1 MNAMTAMQQQITQLP
16 QGGNILMLVW
26 GAALVFSMHAGFAFL
41 EAGSVRR
48 KNVVNALTK
57 IVMDW
62 SVSTFIYFLIGFP
75 IAYGISFS
83 EAGEP
88 DRPAEFDFNF
98 VHFFF
103 LLTFAAC
110 IPAIISGGIAERAKF
125 GTQVLAGGIF
135 VGLIYP
141 VYEAL
146 IWGRWSVRRRSYR
159 PFAGASRL
167 RCPFHDYAGSV
178 VVHAMGG
185 WLALPAILILGP
197 RLGRYRKNGDSMPPP
212 IHSIPYV
219 ALGSWFL
226 MVGWFGFNVASAG
239 HLSAI
244 SGLVAINS
252 LMAMVGGVVAAC
264 LASRMRFGGRS
275 ITARW
280 PGWWPSAPARINI
293 IPSARPLSARLPG
306 IIFVKAFQL
315 INERWKIDDVL
326 GVWPLHGL
334 GGAWG
339 GIAAGIFGAKL
350 LGGMGGVS
358 FISQLLGTLICVVD
372 RVGWQLHRLRRAASR
387 YRHSPLPDR
396 KLLAPTWWCIAVR
409 RIRKMSFNRARTR
422 TRARNRAYFDP
433 PSTRKSKSYPHDAA
447 AHYPE

>member
-1 MNAMTAMQQQITQLP
+1 MQIQDQLTQLV
-16 QGGNILMLVW
+16 QGGNVLMLVW

-62 SVSTFIYFLIGFP
+62 SVSTFVYFVIGFP
-75 IAYGISFS
+75 IAYGISFLKPVS
-83 EAGEP
+83 EITRLDSPG
-88 DRPAEFDFNF
+88 FNF

-125 GTQVLAGGIF
+125 GTQLLAGAIF

-141 VYEAL
+141 VYESL
-146 IWGRWSVRRRSYR
+146 IWGQWSVG
-159 PFAGASRL
+159 FTQFLTHVGGAG
-167 RCPFHDYAGSV
+167 FHDYAGSV

-185 WLALPAILILGP
+185 WLALPAIMILGP
-197 RLGRYRKNGDSMPPP
+197 RLGRYRKNGDSDPSP
-212 IHSIPYV
+212 IHSVPYV

-239 HLSAI
+239 KLSSI

-264 LASRMRFGGRS
+264 LASRCDSVAIYNGALAGLVAVCAGS
-275 ITARW
+275 DKYHPIGAALV
-280 PGWWPSAPARINI
+280 GAIA
-293 IPSARPLSARLPG
+293 G
-306 IIFVKAFQL
+306 IIFVKAFQF
-315 INERWKIDDVL
+315 INERWKLDDVL

-339 GIAAGIFGAKL
+339 GIAAGIFSL
-350 LGGMGGVS
+350 PILGGAGGVS
-358 FISQLLGTLICVVD
+358 FVSQLIGTVV
-372 RVGWQLHRLRRAASR
+372 
-387 YRHSPLPDR
+387 
-396 KLLAPTWWCIAVR
+396 CIAIALAGSTIVYGIIHR
-409 RIRKMSFNRARTR
+409 CVGIRLTPMQEVLGS
-422 TRARNRAYFDP
+422 DLVVH
-433 PSTRKSKSYPHDAA
+433 SSKA
-447 AHYPE
+447 YPEEVF

>member
-1 MNAMTAMQQQITQLP
+1 MSSIQAQVAQLV
-16 QGGNILMLVW
+16 QGGNILMLAW

-62 SVSTFIYFLIGFP
+62 SVSTFIYFVIGFP
-75 IAYGISFS
+75 IAYGISFLKPVS
-83 EAGEP
+83 EITS
-88 DRPAEFDFNF
+88 FNFNF

-110 IPAIISGGIAERAKF
+110 IPAIISGGIAERSKF
-125 GTQVLAGGIF
+125 GTQIIAGAIF

-141 VYEAL
+141 IYESLVWGQWSGAL
-146 IWGRWSVRRRSYR
+146 LWAMGLL
-159 PFAGASRL
+159 GAHF
-167 RCPFHDYAGSV
+167 PFHDYAGSV

-185 WLALPAILILGP
+185 WMALPAIMILGP
-197 RLGRYRKNGDSMPPP
+197 RLGRYRKNGASNPPP
-212 IHSIPYV
+212 IHSVPYV

-239 HLSAI
+239 KLSDI

-264 LASRMRFGGRS
+264 IASKNDSVAIYNGALAGLVAVCAGSDKYH
-275 ITARW
+275 
-280 PGWWPSAPARINI
+280 
-293 IPSARPLSARLPG
+293 PLGAAVVGAIAG

-315 INERWKIDDVL
+315 INERWKVDDVL

-339 GIAAGIFGAKL
+339 GIAAGIFAL
-350 LGGMGGVS
+350 PALGGLGGVS
-358 FISQLLGTLICVVD
+358 FLSQLIGTLLCIVIAVVSSF
-372 RVGWQLHRLRRAASR
+372 VIYGLLHRIS
-387 YRHSPLPDR
+387 
-396 KLLAPTWWCIAVR
+396 
-409 RIRKMSFNRARTR
+409 
-422 TRARNRAYFDP
+422 
-433 PSTRKSKSYPHDAA
+433 
-447 AHYPE
+447 

>member
-1 MNAMTAMQQQITQLP
+1 MSIQDQLGQLTQS
-16 QGGNILMLVW
+16 GNILMLVW

-41 EAGSVRR
+41 EAGSVRK

-75 IAYGISFS
+75 IAYGISFL
-83 EAGEP
+83 
-88 DRPAEFDFNF
+88 RPVNQLGAFDFNF

-125 GTQVLAGGIF
+125 GTQIIAGGIF

-146 IWGRWSVRRRSYR
+146 IWGRWSGA
-159 PFAGASRL
+159 FAGMLAHL
-167 RCPFHDYAGSV
+167 GGLPFHDYAGSV

-212 IHSIPYV
+212 IHSVPYV

-264 LASRMRFGGRS
+264 LASKCDSVAIYNGALAGLVAVCS
-275 ITARW
+275 GSDKYHPIGAAIV
-280 PGWWPSAPARINI
+280 GAIA
-293 IPSARPLSARLPG
+293 G

-315 INERWKIDDVL
+315 INERWKVDDVL

-358 FISQLLGTLICVVD
+358 FISQLIGTLICVVMAL
-372 RVGWQLHRLRRAASR
+372 VGSFIVYGLLHRATGIRLSPIQETMGSDLVV
-387 YRHSPLPDR
+387 HS
-396 KLLAPTWWCIAVR
+396 
-409 RIRKMSFNRARTR
+409 
-422 TRARNRAYFDP
+422 
-433 PSTRKSKSYPHDAA
+433 SKA
-447 AHYPE
+447 YPEDVF

>member
-1 MNAMTAMQQQITQLP
+1 MNAMTAMQQQITQIL

-41 EAGSVRR
+41 EAGSVQR

-62 SVSTFIYFLIGFP
+62 SISTFVYFIIGFP
-75 IAYGISFS
+75 IAYGISFLKPMNQIS
-83 EAGEP
+83 QLT
-88 DRPAEFDFNF
+88 EFNFNF

-125 GTQVLAGGIF
+125 GTQALAGAIF

-146 IWGRWSVRRRSYR
+146 IWGHWSANA
-159 PFAGASRL
+159 AGDPIYFNLLL
-167 RCPFHDYAGSV
+167 RHLGCLVQFHDYAGSV

-197 RLGRYRKNGDSMPPP
+197 RLGRYRKNGASEAPP

-239 HLSAI
+239 HLSSI

-264 LASRMRFGGRS
+264 LASRNDSVAVYNGALAGLVAVCS
-275 ITARW
+275 
-280 PGWWPSAPARINI
+280 GSDKYH
-293 IPSARPLSARLPG
+293 PLGAAAVGVVAG
-306 IIFVKAFQL
+306 IIFVKAFQFT
-315 INERWKIDDVL
+315 NEKWKIDDVL

-334 GGAWG
+334 CGAWG
-339 GIAAGIFGAKL
+339 GIAAGIFAYPFFGG
-350 LGGMGGVS
+350 LGGTS
-358 FISQLLGTLICVVD
+358 FIAQLLGTLLCVLIAL
-372 RVGWQLHRLRRAASR
+372 VGSSIVYGAMKKIAGIRLSPREELLGSDLVV
-387 YRHSPLPDR
+387 HS
-396 KLLAPTWWCIAVR
+396 
-409 RIRKMSFNRARTR
+409 
-422 TRARNRAYFDP
+422 
-433 PSTRKSKSYPHDAA
+433 SKA
-447 AHYPE
+447 YPEEVF

>member
-1 MNAMTAMQQQITQLP
+1 MTLAKLAES
-16 QGGNILMLVW
+16 GDILLLIW

-41 EAGSVRR
+41 EAGSVQR

-62 SVSTFIYFLIGFP
+62 SVSTVVYFIIGFP
-75 IAYGISFS
+75 IAYGISFLKPV
-83 EAGEP
+83 GEITGSTN
-88 DRPAEFDFNF
+88 FNF

-125 GTQVLAGGIF
+125 GSQVLAGAIF
-135 VGLIYP
+135 VGLVYP
-141 VYEAL
+141 VFEAM
-146 IWGRWSVRRRSYR
+146 IWGQFSGFNNLLVMI
-159 PFAGASRL
+159 GGK
-167 RCPFHDYAGSV
+167 PFHDYAGSV

-185 WLALPAILILGP
+185 WLALPAIMLLGP
-197 RLGRYRKNGDSMPPP
+197 RLGRYRKNGHSEMPP

-239 HLSAI
+239 HLSDI

-252 LMAMVGGVVAAC
+252 LMSMVGGVIAAC
-264 LASRMRFGGRS
+264 LVSRNDAVAMYNGALAGLVAVCAGS
-275 ITARW
+275 DLYH
-280 PGWWPSAPARINI
+280 
-293 IPSARPLSARLPG
+293 PLAAALVGAVAG

-315 INERWKIDDVL
+315 ANERWKLDDVL

-339 GIAAGIFGAKL
+339 GVAAGIFSYKIFGGLGGASFVSQLIGTTTCIVIALTGSFLVYGLIKKFSGVRLTPKEEL
-350 LGGMGGVS
+350 LGS
-358 FISQLLGTLICVVD
+358 DLVV
-372 RVGWQLHRLRRAASR
+372 
-387 YRHSPLPDR
+387 HS
-396 KLLAPTWWCIAVR
+396 
-409 RIRKMSFNRARTR
+409 
-422 TRARNRAYFDP
+422 
-433 PSTRKSKSYPHDAA
+433 SKA
-447 AHYPE
+447 YPEELF

>member
-1 MNAMTAMQQQITQLP
+1 MELQQQVAAMVHS
-16 QGGNILMLVW
+16 GDILLLVW

-62 SVSTFIYFLIGFP
+62 SVSTLIYFIVGFP
-75 IAYGISFS
+75 IAYGISFL
-83 EAGEP
+83 
-88 DRPAEFDFNF
+88 RPVAEITNGDVGNGFNF

-125 GTQVLAGGIF
+125 GTQLLAGGIF

-141 VYEAL
+141 CYEAL
-146 IWGRWSVRRRSYR
+146 AWGQYAGHITSMLASVNL
-159 PFAGASRL
+159 P
-167 RCPFHDYAGSV
+167 PFHDYAGSV

-185 WLALPAILILGP
+185 WLALPAIIILGP
-197 RLGRYRKNGDSMPPP
+197 RLGRYRQNGVSAPTP

-239 HLSAI
+239 HLSNI

-252 LMAMVGGVVAAC
+252 LMAMVGGVIAAAIASKNDAVAIYNGA
-264 LASRMRFGGRS
+264 LAGLVAVCAGSD
-275 ITARW
+275 AYH
-280 PGWWPSAPARINI
+280 
-293 IPSARPLSARLPG
+293 PLGAAVVG
-306 IIFVKAFQL
+306 IVAGLIFVKAFQL
-315 INERWKIDDVL
+315 VNEHWRIDDVL

-339 GIAAGIFGAKL
+339 GIAAGIFSLPA
-350 LGGMGGVS
+350 LGGLGGANLLTQLIGTLACVLVALVGGFLVYGILS
-358 FISQLLGTLICVVD
+358 RVGGFRLSAKDELLGTDMVV
-372 RVGWQLHRLRRAASR
+372 
-387 YRHSPLPDR
+387 HS
-396 KLLAPTWWCIAVR
+396 
-409 RIRKMSFNRARTR
+409 
-422 TRARNRAYFDP
+422 
-433 PSTRKSKSYPHDAA
+433 SKA
-447 AHYPE
+447 YPEEVF

>member
-1 MNAMTAMQQQITQLP
+1 MPELQQQITAMVNS
-16 QGGNILMLVW
+16 GDILLLVW

-62 SVSTFIYFLIGFP
+62 SVSTLVYFVIGFP
-75 IAYGISFS
+75 IAYGITFLK
-83 EAGEP
+83 P
-88 DRPAEFDFNF
+88 VAEFTNLDHSGFNF

-125 GTQVLAGGIF
+125 GTQIIAGAIF

-141 VYEAL
+141 FYESL
-146 IWGRWSVRRRSYR
+146 MWGQLGVSAVT
-159 PFAGASRL
+159 GAPIGFNL
-167 RCPFHDYAGSV
+167 LLQNIGGAPFHDYAGSV

-185 WLALPAILILGP
+185 WLALPAIIVLGP
-197 RLGRYRKNGDSMPPP
+197 RLGRYRQNGASIAPP
-212 IHSIPYV
+212 IHSVPYV

-239 HLSAI
+239 HLSNI

-252 LMAMVGGVVAAC
+252 LMAMVGGVVAAALVSKNDAVAIYNGA
-264 LASRMRFGGRS
+264 LAGLVAVCAGSD
-275 ITARW
+275 AYH
-280 PGWWPSAPARINI
+280 
-293 IPSARPLSARLPG
+293 PLGAAVVGVIAG

-315 INERWKIDDVL
+315 VNEKWRIDDVL

-339 GIAAGIFGAKL
+339 GIAAGIFSLKA
-350 LGGMGGVS
+350 LGGLGGISLLSQTIGTLTCCVIALAGSFAVYSILHRVS
-358 FISQLLGTLICVVD
+358 GFRLTAKEELLGTDLVV
-372 RVGWQLHRLRRAASR
+372 
-387 YRHSPLPDR
+387 HS
-396 KLLAPTWWCIAVR
+396 
-409 RIRKMSFNRARTR
+409 
-422 TRARNRAYFDP
+422 
-433 PSTRKSKSYPHDAA
+433 SKA
-447 AHYPE
+447 YPEEVF